1 MPMGSLRLVILCTF
15 VFRYLQISAIYSKE
29 QGFAMA
35 FWRIMQAFTV
45 ENQTA
50 TTSGDRGAAALL
62 GLPPSTLYGKMK
74 KLGIKLP

>member
-1 MPMGSLRLVILCTF
+1 
-15 VFRYLQISAIYSKE
+15 
-29 QGFAMA
+29 MA
-35 FWRIMQAFTV
+35 FWRIMQASTV